1 MLNNYAKINLWYVS
15 GGFMRKNREI
25 NFELMRIV
33 SMLLIVT
40 CHVID
45 SGKLISNCTNDTL
58 IIVFEII
65 MFLTRVHVCSFML
78 LTGYFQ
84 SNSKFKLKK
93 LIMMFLQVFFYLIL
107 FFLIALKMGL
117 VSDLHLIDII
127 KLVLPS
133 SISEYWFVSAYVIT
147 YIFSDYIN
155 KFINRIT
162 RKEHK
167 NIIILGFVVLC
178 ILPYL
183 SGLRFLNN
191 DGFNFF
197 HFIYLY
203 IIGAY
208 LRRFP
213 LKKTYHFRRMNKNLY
228 IMFMFLLFI
237 SMFMLNYFIIL
248 FSSRIRGANSIFTYI
263 SNNILVVKYCYSNPF
278 TVIQSIAY
286 FEIFNCIRIK
296 NRLISYISK
305 NVLGVYLFHENFY
318 VKKVL
323 YKYLKIDTGMYY
335 SYKKFVYFIVAIIVI
350 FVIGITIEIIRRFI
364 EKSVIM
370 LIKRIK
376 KNYNKNNTLDI
387 AKTEL

>member
-1 MLNNYAKINLWYVS
+1 MWYVS

-45 SGKLISNCTNDTL
+45 SGNLISNCTNDTL
-58 IIVFEII
+58 SIVFEIL

-84 SNSKFKLKK
+84 SKSKFKLKK
-93 LIMMFLQVFFYLIL
+93 LLMMFLQVFFYLIL

-117 VSDLHLIDII
+117 VSDLHLIDIV
-127 KLVLPS
+127 KLVMPS
-133 SISEYWFVSAYVIT
+133 SISEYWFVSAYIIT

-162 RKEHK
+162 RKEHR
-167 NIIILGFVVLC
+167 NIIILGFFVLC
-178 ILPYL
+178 VLPYL

-191 DGFNFF
+191 NGFNFF

-203 IIGAY
+203 IVGAY
-208 LRRFP
+208 LRKFP
-213 LKKTYHFRRMNKNLY
+213 LKKTYHFKRMNKNAY
-228 IMFMFLLFI
+228 IMFMSLLFI

-248 FSSRIRGANSIFTYI
+248 FSSRIHGANSIFTYI
-263 SNNILVVKYCYSNPF
+263 SDNILIVKYCYSNPF
-278 TVIQSIAY
+278 TIIQSIAY